1 MNKIKIWTLAVFVAL
16 GLTGCVQ
23 EDNSVDERLH
33 TYDQTENFSS
43 AAGTYTVELTFMTG
57 VPVVGGETSDW
68 ATVTALPNSGEEPSK
83 VEVVLKEN
91 TSGAERS
98 MLQTI
103 KIGAYTVKLTI
114 NQGITNVNDPNE
126 EVTDQ
131 PAYSPDK

>member
-16 GLTGCVQ
+16 GLTGCSQ
-23 EDNSVDERLH
+23 QDNSVDERLR

-43 AAGTYTVELTFMTG
+43 AASTYTVELTFMKG
-57 VPVVGGETSDW
+57 LPVVGSETSDW

-103 KIGAYTVKLTI
+103 KVGVYTVKLTI
-114 NQGITNVNDPNE
+114 NQGITNINDPNE
-126 EVTDQ
+126 GVTDQ
-131 PAYSPDK
+131 PAYSPGN